1 MLVGKSRITPKKFLS
16 ISRLQLTAA
25 VLSVIMACLILSMT
39 DSQMVL
45 AYTKAP
51 QKDLTFLW
59 LIECKRF
66 KSTLM

>member
-16 ISRLQLTAA
+16 TPRSELTAA
-25 VLSVIMACLILSMT
+25 VLPVKMACLILSMT
-39 DSQMVL
+39 DSQVVL

-59 LIECKRF
+59 LIECERF